1 VIVAEGSTD
10 VVILPVFKRGSL
22 DAPKL
27 KNWYEDDVPLSE
39 WEGITTGKDDARR
52 NEVSLLQQCLL
63 LFPVRKNSPF

>member
-1 VIVAEGSTD
+1 MVN
-10 VVILPVFKRGSL
+10 LPVFEEWGSL
-22 DAPKL
+22 AAPKL

-63 LFPVRKNSPF
+63 LLLVRKNSPF

>member
-1 VIVAEGSTD
+1 MVN
-10 VVILPVFKRGSL
+10 LPVFKRGSL

-52 NEVSLLQQCLL
+52 NEVSLFTAVLA
-63 LFPVRKNSPF
+63 FVAGP